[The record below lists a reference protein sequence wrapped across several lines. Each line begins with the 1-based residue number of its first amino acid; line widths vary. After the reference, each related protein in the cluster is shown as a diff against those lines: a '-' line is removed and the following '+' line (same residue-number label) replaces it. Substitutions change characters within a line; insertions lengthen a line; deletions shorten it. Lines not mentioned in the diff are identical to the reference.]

1 MGQEYTSVGFD
12 KELLALLDTIH
23 DEDQNYRLKLGEIEK
38 EFGRDS
44 EELKAHWEMI
54 HDMDEENL
62 IKVMGILDG
71 RGWLGPDVIGEQ
83 GNLTLFLVIQHANI
97 DTQLK
102 YLPMLRR
109 AVKEGNAQ
117 PDQPLSI
124 WPVTPTGDFHRS
136 KKMYPLIMFSGIDP
150 SRF

>member
-83 GNLTLFLVIQHANI
+83 
-97 DTQLK
+97 
-102 YLPMLRR
+102 
-109 AVKEGNAQ
+109 
-117 PDQPLSI
+117 
-124 WPVTPTGDFHRS
+124 
-136 KKMYPLIMFSGIDP
+136 
-150 SRF
+150 